1 MFSKSE
7 HRLLHSFKLSIFY
20 IIELSTLDFAVTLG
34 ELNIVWTGSRVDIT
48 KLRLPNAVTAP
59 NVAPCDR
66 SQDPRL
72 PRSRYLGHDQIG
84 GVMKT
89 RTPRRVITVLTS
101 DLMTARA
108 RAIKCIFVRSDTA
121 PATRHTSAG
130 LHRFCPPVKIIYIA
144 PSNPVAENCLC
155 NILNGVVKICGRTL
169 WSTDL
174 DGVIPNFVFTLQ
186 LHFRC
191 SYLPLICFSTNQNIQ
206 LIHSLLIRTEW
217 TTGNGILMSSSH
229 WPIYNK
235 LYPGFDNVHHLN
247 Q

>member
-1 MFSKSE
+1 MCSRKVSIDFYIASNY
-7 HRLLHSFKLSIFY
+7 LHIFY

-130 LHRFCPPVKIIYIA
+130 LHRFCPPTKIMYI
-144 PSNPVAENCLC
+144 
-155 NILNGVVKICGRTL
+155 
-169 WSTDL
+169 
-174 DGVIPNFVFTLQ
+174 DG
-186 LHFRC
+186 
-191 SYLPLICFSTNQNIQ
+191 
-206 LIHSLLIRTEW
+206 HSGTSR
-217 TTGNGILMSSSH
+217 SS
-229 WPIYNK
+229 
-235 LYPGFDNVHHLN
+235 V
-247 Q
+247 

>member
-1 MFSKSE
+1 MCSRKVSIDFYIASNYLYSILLSF
-7 HRLLHSFKLSIFY
+7 RLL
-20 IIELSTLDFAVTLG
+20 TLG
-34 ELNIVWTGSRVDIT
+34 ELNIVWFGSWVDIT

-130 LHRFCPPVKIIYIA
+130 LHRYCPPTKIIYI
-144 PSNPVAENCLC
+144 
-155 NILNGVVKICGRTL
+155 R
-169 WSTDL
+169 
-174 DGVIPNFVFTLQ
+174 
-186 LHFRC
+186 R
-191 SYLPLICFSTNQNIQ
+191 
-206 LIHSLLIRTEW
+206 
-217 TTGNGILMSSSH
+217 
-229 WPIYNK
+229 WP
-235 LYPGFDNVHHLN
+235 F
-247 Q
+247 